1 MNHARQ
7 RVMSVRSHAL
17 TVADTHTTCE
27 LFLFDAKLTHFVENI
42 LQFDRVG
49 ALALW
54 ELWDECLTVELWDDC
69 LTTFKW
75 IMSNSVQKAFKSL
88 DPMSNSCVH
97 IAIGRNVDIL
107 RFNFYTLLV
116 WLTRIRL
123 LTFAKVTLAQP
134 GRIYVLKY
142 PVSRGTYSQLNVSRA
157 LQVSVECVMRDARV
171 VYGA

>member
-1 MNHARQ
+1 
-7 RVMSVRSHAL
+7 MSVRSHAL
-17 TVADTHTTCE
+17 TVADTHTKCE

-107 RFNFYTLLV
+107 RLNFYTIIG
-116 WLTRIRL
+116 LTD
-123 LTFAKVTLAQP
+123 
-134 GRIYVLKY
+134 
-142 PVSRGTYSQLNVSRA
+142 TYTA
-157 LQVSVECVMRDARV
+157 FV
-171 VYGA
+171 VCESFFYFYI